1 MASKQSKDAAN
12 LICFMVS
19 FLVEIFVL
27 LFAWVKSIGE
37 E

>member
-27 LFAWVKSIGE
+27 LFSWVKSVSDE
-37 E
+37 